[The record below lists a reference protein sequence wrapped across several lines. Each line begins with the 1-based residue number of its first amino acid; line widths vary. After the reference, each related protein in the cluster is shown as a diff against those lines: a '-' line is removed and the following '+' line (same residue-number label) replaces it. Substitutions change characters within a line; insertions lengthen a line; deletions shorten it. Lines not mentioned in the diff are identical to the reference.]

1 MSAIRPD
8 LPAFGQPAAPSS
20 GSAAREAQAAF
31 FRAALGQTGG
41 GATAP
46 AAQPP
51 ASQASTARSDPSR
64 TLTPQITPTTRA
76 TAAPDP
82 DRPLRPG
89 SLLDIRI

>member
-8 LPAFGQPAAPSS
+8 LPSFAPSQTTAP

-31 FRAALGQTGG
+31 FRAALGQGTATQT
-41 GATAP
+41 ATATP
-46 AAQPP
+46 AAPN
-51 ASQASTARSDPSR
+51 AVVA
-64 TLTPQITPTTRA
+64 QITPTSTRA
-76 TAAPDP
+76 SSAPDP